1 MATRRGEDTQTA
13 CQHCGALVF
22 SDAKRC
28 NQCGKF
34 PVKLHR
40 CPKCSMIS
48 EAARERCPRC
58 GRMFEPDGD
67 FL

>member
-1 MATRRGEDTQTA
+1 MATRKSADTETA

-22 SDAKRC
+22 PDARRC

-40 CPKCSMIS
+40 CPKCGMIS
-48 EAARERCPRC
+48 EPTCERCPRC
-58 GRMFEPDGD
+58 GRLLDPDGD
-67 FL
+67 YL